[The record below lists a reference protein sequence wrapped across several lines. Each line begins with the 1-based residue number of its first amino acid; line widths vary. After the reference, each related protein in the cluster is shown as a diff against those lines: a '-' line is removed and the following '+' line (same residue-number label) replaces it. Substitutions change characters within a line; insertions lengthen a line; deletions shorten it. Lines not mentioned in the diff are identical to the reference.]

1 MTALDSCHW
10 FRADCTLLNTD
21 LGSVYDASAS
31 LAALAQALTKM
42 KKNDKVV
49 VVEEEDEDFLHLTW
63 TGGAVTNRGGLN
75 PRLDPLLGGL
85 PQRLDKNQFEAPLQC
100 HWTLLTWSYFNCKVT
115 LTLVMLTWSGSERER
130 ETTDLIYGR
139 GRQRKD
145 HLGLTPL
152 FLLRFLIHLKSA
164 FVCVCVC
171 VSVWVRV
178 RACI

>member
-1 MTALDSCHW
+1 MYIFIFIPQVWLWSTSPY
-10 FRADCTLLNTD
+10 DCTWLLPLIPSRLYSAEYWSWICLWCQCFD
-21 LGSVYDASAS
+21 VSVST
-31 LAALAQALTKM
+31 LAQALTKM

-85 PQRLDKNQFEAPLQC
+85 PQRLDTNQFEAPLQC

-130 ETTDLIYGR
+130 PLI
-139 GRQRKD
+139 
-145 HLGLTPL
+145 
-152 FLLRFLIHLKSA
+152 
-164 FVCVCVC
+164 
-171 VSVWVRV
+171 
-178 RACI
+178 